1 MNNNV
6 TWSVPWYLCDKTD
19 VNLFKFIQEE
29 NCIKER
35 KCLCVK
41 CVIRISSALFLNL
54 QSASGGS
61 IKKKISITLPLP
73 IASLYGPQY
82 IWVNVNCFKP
92 FDQNKFSPAL
102 QSWLSIRLSSTVS
115 PQLNW
120 ILANDFSTVE
130 LVNPCLFKCEMKHIH
145 YVIVYGHLA
154 FEVIAD
160 IYSDSFF
167 FCNRRCLG
175 MLLDW
180 RRCWVQCTRGLQS
193 KSFGV
198 WLGVETLKGLKRSDS
213 HFVSEKEGRLWSK

>member
-1 MNNNV
+1 MSMCEMCYPNFFS
-6 TWSVPWYLCDKTD
+6 TLLEFTISEW
-19 VNLFKFIQEE
+19 
-29 NCIKER
+29 
-35 KCLCVK
+35 
-41 CVIRISSALFLNL
+41 RID
-54 QSASGGS
+54 Q
-61 IKKKISITLPLP
+61 KKKISITLPLP

-167 FCNRRCLG
+167 FAIA
-175 MLLDW
+175 
-180 RRCWVQCTRGLQS
+180 VA
-193 KSFGV
+193 
-198 WLGVETLKGLKRSDS
+198 
-213 HFVSEKEGRLWSK
+213 